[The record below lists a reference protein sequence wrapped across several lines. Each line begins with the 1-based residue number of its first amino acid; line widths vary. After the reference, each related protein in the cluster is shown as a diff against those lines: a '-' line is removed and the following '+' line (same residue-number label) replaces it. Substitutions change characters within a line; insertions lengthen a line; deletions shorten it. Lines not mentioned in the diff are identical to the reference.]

1 MDSASFTRRFTVLLL
16 SLTLISSISCSAKT
30 PGQQKFGV
38 DADYFMGLQM
48 LKDGNEKQARSKFKN
63 CIKKGSYYCARRS
76 AETLLTFGS
85 VPERNKAALELI
97 KKYQDDAALLLA
109 VKQFES
115 AGETKKIVENT
126 ANLDFAKDKNE
137 LIKIRLEAL
146 RKQNS
151 SMLDK
156 ETFEW
161 FVSCPVSQLHY
172 QFYRDS
178 YPHPDFESTYTNV
191 DGDLPLEYTPEQ
203 FVINYRIEL
212 YKRNYSYT
220 FQKAG
225 QLLQYFEDGTI
236 KPCAQLASDLGK
248 TYLYGDMNFANN
260 AAYFRNLAEKY
271 HGSET
276 EFYFWFYSGRLYD
289 KAGPYYAQ
297 SKNAFE
303 QAITSTRDGSLKDN
317 ALWYLLNNS
326 INYSM
331 DAIIRNIGI
340 YATQWSDSG
349 YFDDFFESLTN
360 SLIAGGRWDA
370 FYDIYREIDGYAS
383 NEIVAQYAYL
393 YARLVQEGLTKGSD
407 EDVRQAFT
415 RALNAGS
422 QVYYKIMAAYNLGL
436 KGADLEAAL
445 LETTGAALSTRDT
458 ETAVFPVVSENAKAA
473 ATLLEGYAT
482 FGFPELIYPEWQAL
496 YSEGIPTETY
506 FILSDFLQRVGSK
519 NYTTSLRIAARGQI
533 KADRSLTKEEARLVY
548 PKDYSDLVEK
558 YSTEYGLDPAVMY
571 ALIRSESFF
580 EADVK
585 SSAGAIG
592 LTQLMEFTGSDVAS
606 KLKMKEY
613 DLTEP
618 EDSIKIGTYYLA
630 ELVRRCD
637 DDLVLG
643 FFSYNAGITRVRR
656 WLKSSLVEFGKK
668 SEMPMDLFLET
679 VPYSETREYG
689 RKLVSATTMYEYLEN
704 PENFNETVKKMM
716 KDF

>member
-1 MDSASFTRRFTVLLL
+1 
-16 SLTLISSISCSAKT
+16 
-30 PGQQKFGV
+30 
-38 DADYFMGLQM
+38 
-48 LKDGNEKQARSKFKN
+48 
-63 CIKKGSYYCARRS
+63 
-76 AETLLTFGS
+76 
-85 VPERNKAALELI
+85 
-97 KKYQDDAALLLA
+97 
-109 VKQFES
+109 
-115 AGETKKIVENT
+115 
-126 ANLDFAKDKNE
+126 
-137 LIKIRLEAL
+137 
-146 RKQNS
+146 
-151 SMLDK
+151 
-156 ETFEW
+156 
-161 FVSCPVSQLHY
+161 
-172 QFYRDS
+172 
-178 YPHPDFESTYTNV
+178 
-191 DGDLPLEYTPEQ
+191 
-203 FVINYRIEL
+203 
-212 YKRNYSYT
+212 
-220 FQKAG
+220 
-225 QLLQYFEDGTI
+225 
-236 KPCAQLASDLGK
+236 
-248 TYLYGDMNFANN
+248 MNFANN

-340 YATQWSDSG
+340 YATQWSNPG

-360 SLIAGGRWDA
+360 SLIAEGRWDA

-445 LETTGAALSTRDT
+445 LETTGAALSTRGT
-458 ETAVFPVVSENAKAA
+458 EAAVFPVVSENAKAA

-592 LTQLMEFTGSDVAS
+592 LTQLMEFTGSDVAR

-704 PENFNETVKKMM
+704 PESFNETVKKIM